1 MGEFSEQE
9 IADMAAETG
18 LTPAQVRETLSGTAP
33 GGDAHDDAHPTSL
46 SPGDDDDGDLVGRTV
61 TLRLPMA
68 PHLAV
73 QEIVRRLERATGTRA
88 QLHDQTRATLADLSY
103 GVAYHVEA
111 VRDSD
116 DHAAVTV
123 YIDPTVARHRYRV
136 SRSGAITNAGVAGM
150 LLLVFGFPGM
160 LTAVTATIVGAGFWF
175 ARYTRKRGLRGL
187 SNGRG
192 IAAAALIDAED
203 QHALPPAT

>member
-1 MGEFSEQE
+1 
-9 IADMAAETG
+9 
-18 LTPAQVRETLSGTAP
+18 
-33 GGDAHDDAHPTSL
+33 
-46 SPGDDDDGDLVGRTV
+46 
-61 TLRLPMA
+61 
-68 PHLAV
+68 
-73 QEIVRRLERATGTRA
+73 
-88 QLHDQTRATLADLSY
+88 
-103 GVAYHVEA
+103 
-111 VRDSD
+111 
-116 DHAAVTV
+116 
-123 YIDPTVARHRYRV
+123 
-136 SRSGAITNAGVAGM
+136 TNAGVAGM